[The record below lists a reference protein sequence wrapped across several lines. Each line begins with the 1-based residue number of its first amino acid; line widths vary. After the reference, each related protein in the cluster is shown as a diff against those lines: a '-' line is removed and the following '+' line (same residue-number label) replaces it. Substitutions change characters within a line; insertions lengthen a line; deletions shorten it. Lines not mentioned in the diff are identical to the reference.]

1 MKCAIKDAGN
11 EMIRKDQSLVG
22 NGGGI
27 YTRQA
32 FEAEVG
38 AAGELIRI
46 LSSKKEKTD
55 IQNLLKQIVQEE
67 KIALSN
73 MQEKAVFQAFAYPVS
88 IITGGPGTGKTT
100 LIRIILRL

>member
-11 EMIRKDQSLVG
+11 EMIRKDKSQVG

-88 IITGGPGTGKTT
+88 IITGGPGTGKPH
-100 LIRIILRL
+100 